1 MKYIDFERDLFLKSD
16 INVKKL
22 ELNFVCIYKCF
33 IFVFP
38 KSDINVKKLEL
49 SMELSRDFYLK
60 QLSNVRQNGMI
71 KIITGIRRS
80 GKSYLLFELFTKF
93 LKKEGVDEGHI
104 IKVALDDLH
113 FSELRDPYKMLA
125 YVEQQIKDDSEYY
138 ILLDEVQMMN
148 DFVDV
153 LNSFMHIRNVDV
165 YVTGSNSKFLSSDV
179 ATEFRGRGH
188 EIHLYPLSF
197 REYYSALGGNHL
209 KRLRE
214 YFRRGGIP
222 QLFAYNNDQEKE
234 DFLRSLF
241 KTVYLKDI
249 FERHKIKHK
258 EEFSLVLEVIASS
271 IGSPCNPHKLSA
283 TFNSVKGVKID
294 FKTISKYL
302 EYMEDAFFIEKS
314 LRYSVKGKKYIN
326 SLSKYYFQDIGLRNA
341 LIDFRQLDEG
351 HIMENVIYNEL
362 RSRRYRVDVGII
374 QRRTTNKKNETI
386 RQNFEVDFVVNR
398 GDMRYYIQAA
408 YSINDYKKEEL
419 QTMSLKLI
427 RDSFKKFIV
436 VFDDIMPFKDN
447 NGYHYVGLFDF
458 LMDLDSLEKF

>member
-1 MKYIDFERDLFLKSD
+1 MDEKIKYIDFERDLFL
-16 INVKKL
+16 
-22 ELNFVCIYKCF
+22 
-33 IFVFP
+33 

-209 KRLRE
+209 KRLHE

-258 EEFSLVLEVIASS
+258 EEFSEVMKVIASS
-271 IGSPCNPHKLSA
+271 IGSPCNPHKLFV

-374 QRRTTNKKNETI
+374 QKRTTNKKNETI

-408 YSINDYKKEEL
+408 YSINDYKKEE
-419 QTMSLKLI
+419 QETMSLKLI

-458 LMDLDSLEKF
+458 LMNLDSLEKF